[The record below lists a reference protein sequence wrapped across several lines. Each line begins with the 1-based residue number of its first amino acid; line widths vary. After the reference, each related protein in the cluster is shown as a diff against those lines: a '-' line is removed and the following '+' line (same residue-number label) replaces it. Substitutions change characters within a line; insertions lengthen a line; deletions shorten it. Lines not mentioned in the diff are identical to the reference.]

1 MQHSSISMPF
11 VRRFRLPLLL
21 LSGALTGCCVVFPI
35 LGVLE
40 WLSLTPC
47 MLVLYDISAQEA
59 DGMRLRLRRIWTLG
73 LLFFMSYYPVN
84 FHWFLSMYPLEF
96 TGLSR
101 GAALF
106 VVIFAWLG
114 LSLLQALGAAFVF
127 VGFVLLSRTK
137 LVRCYGFLRV
147 PLIAALWIVL
157 EWGQTFGWM
166 GVPWGRLCLGQTWTP
181 VMLGT
186 ASLLGSYVIS
196 LSILLFNAALA
207 YALAHMRRLQLCA
220 CVCTACL
227 MFTAVGGVCVTLWQG
242 NLSAKTSGQDSVQV
256 AAIQGN
262 LGSADKWDMKI
273 SDMFD
278 HYYVL
283 TEEAAQH
290 GVDLILW
297 PETAVPFALLKY
309 SSYTLRLTTLAQQYQ
324 TTLLIGTFT
333 EDENGEEYN
342 SIVCIGPD
350 GSIGETVY
358 SKRHLVPF
366 GEYVP
371 MRGLI
376 VTLLPPL
383 AELVQVNILPGEDA
397 AVHSSVMGGI
407 GSLICFDSIYETLA
421 LDSVR
426 QGAQLLTISTNDSWF
441 YDSAAARMHNAQ
453 AQLRAVETGRWVV
466 RAASTGISSIISP
479 EGVMMAKQDALTEGV
494 LYGTVE
500 MREQTTLYTR
510 LGNVV
515 AWACL
520 TFVVVLGAWELLTK
534 KDRSHKRETDPDRSD
549 MPETN
554 EIAQVI
560 VADGDH
566 QYIADDAVEGGDD
579 QQDPEVP
586 HGNAD
591 GVGLTAHNGDGYTD
605 IQS

>member
-1 MQHSSISMPF
+1 MQHQSISMPF

-21 LSGALTGCCVVFPI
+21 LSGALTGCCVVFPV

-137 LVRCYGFLRV
+137 IVRCYGFLRV

-207 YALAHMRRLQLCA
+207 YALAHVERLRICA
-220 CVCTACL
+220 CVSSVCL
-227 MFTAVGGVCVTLWQG
+227 LFTAGGGVLVTLQQSE
-242 NLSAKTSGQDSVQV
+242 LALATEDSQVVHV

-262 LGSADKWDMKI
+262 LGSADKWDMNTL
-273 SDMFD
+273 DMFD
-278 HYYVL
+278 HYVAL
-283 TEEAAQH
+283 TEEAAEH
-290 GVDLILW
+290 GAELILW
-297 PETAVPFALLKY
+297 PETAVPFTLLKY
-309 SSYTLRLTTLAQQYQ
+309 PSYAMRLASLARRYQ

-333 EDENGEEYN
+333 EDHSGEKYN

-350 GSIGETVY
+350 GEIHENVY

-371 MRGLI
+371 MRSLF
-376 VTLLPPL
+376 VALVPPL
-383 AELVQVNILPGEDA
+383 TELVQVNILPGEDA
-397 AVHSSVMGGI
+397 AVHASAMGGI

-441 YDSAAARMHNAQ
+441 FDSAAARMHNAQ
-453 AQLRAVETGRWVV
+453 AQLRAVENGRWVV

-479 EGVMMAKQDALTEGV
+479 SGVIMAKLDALTEGV

-515 AWACL
+515 AWVCL
-520 TFVVVLGAWELLTK
+520 AFIAGLGALGLLIK
-534 KDRSHKRETDPDRSD
+534 KDRPHRRETDLDASSV
-549 MPETN
+549 PETN
-554 EIAQVI
+554 EIAQII

-566 QYIADDAVEGGDD
+566 QHVACDTIEDGDD

-591 GVGLTAHNGDGYTD
+591 GVGLTARNGDGYTD